1 MIVIV
6 EGIVFILV
14 AWIVVLIVLKAI
26 ELLQGD
32 D

>member
-14 AWIVVLIVLKAI
+14 AYIVIKIVIKAI
-26 ELLQGD
+26 KLMQGD
-32 D
+32 E